1 MLSGKTVVITGANS
15 GIGKESARALGK
27 LGAKVILVCRNEE
40 KGKAALSELKTAG
53 NFELVIADLSSLK
66 SVETLAQTLLERC
79 PKIDV
84 LLHNAGVFYKS
95 LSHSKENIEMTLAVN
110 HGSVFH
116 LTNLLLPRLKASAPS
131 RIVIVSSA
139 LHKKGKGHFE
149 RKSGY
154 NGMKAYNE
162 SKLLNLLFMK
172 ELVKKLEG
180 TGVTINCV
188 HPGVVATNIA
198 NNSGLLYKLGAKLIS
213 PFILTPEQGA
223 RTSVKVASDPA
234 LSNVTG
240 KYFEKETIARHNP
253 LADDEKL
260 ARSAWEMTERLIAGA
275 SSTQSVPG
283 QA

>member
-1 MLSGKTVVITGANS
+1 MLTGKTVVITGANS
-15 GIGKESARALGK
+15 GIGKETARALGQ

-40 KGKAALSELKTAG
+40 RGKAALSELKTAG
-53 NFELVIADLSSLK
+53 HFELIIADLSSLK
-66 SVETLAQTLLERC
+66 AVETLARTLNERF

-84 LLHNAGVFYKS
+84 LLHNAGVFYEN
-95 LSHSKENIEMTLAVN
+95 LAHSKENIEMTLAVN
-110 HGSVFH
+110 HASVFH

-149 RKSGY
+149 RKGRY

-172 ELVKKLEG
+172 ELAKKLEG

-198 NNSGLLYKLGAKLIS
+198 NNSGFLYKLGAKLIT

-223 RTSVKVASDPA
+223 RTSVKVASDPK

-260 ARSAWEMTERLIAGA
+260 ARTAWEMTEKLIAAA
-275 SSTQSVPG
+275 SSGQSAPG
-283 QA
+283 PA